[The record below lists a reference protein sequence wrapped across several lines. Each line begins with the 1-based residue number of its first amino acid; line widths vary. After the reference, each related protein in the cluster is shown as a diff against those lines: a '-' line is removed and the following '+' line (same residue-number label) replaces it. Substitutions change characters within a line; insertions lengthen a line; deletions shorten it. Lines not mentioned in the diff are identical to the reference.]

1 MNKILSL
8 KAIYASKRDGVL
20 KPKNP
25 LLGKD
30 GV

>member
-25 LLGKD
+25 LLGED
-30 GV
+30 GM